1 MHFSYYCFCLIAFI
15 ARFIPLRL
23 GYFLAGCGGD
33 VLFLLS
39 KKRRQIV
46 GRNILRAKDQAENN
60 RKIRLKVR
68 HVFRNAA
75 KNYLDLM
82 KMSQINWGKLD
93 SKVKIEG
100 MHHLTQA
107 VNNGKGVIIATAHL
121 GNFEFG
127 AHVIAS
133 RGVEMVILVEAF
145 DTVPLLR
152 KIVHLR
158 RGKGVKILSVGTSG
172 MKEGLRTLRRGGTVT
187 IVCDRDL
194 QGNGMKI
201 PFLGQETSFPVGAVD
216 LALRTGAAIVPVFS
230 LRKPHNKTSIFVEP
244 PITMSESE
252 NHHQALKANLERLVA
267 TLEKYI
273 RKYPEQWVVLEPV

>member
-1 MHFSYYCFCLIAFI
+1 LHFSYCCFCLIAFI

-33 VLFLLS
+33 VLFLFS
-39 KKRRQIV
+39 TKRRQIV
-46 GRNILRAKDQAENN
+46 GTNIRRTKDQSENS
-60 RKIRLKVR
+60 RKIKLKVR

-82 KMSQINWGKLD
+82 KMSQVNFGKLD
-93 SKVKIEG
+93 NRVKIEG
-100 MHHLTQA
+100 LHHLTRA
-107 VNNGKGVIIATAHL
+107 VNDGKGVIIATAHL

-133 RGVEMVILVEAF
+133 RGVDMMILVEAF
-145 DTVPLLR
+145 DKAPLLR
-152 KIVHLR
+152 KIVALR
-158 RGKGVKILSVGTSG
+158 RGKGVRILSVGPSG

-194 QGNGMKI
+194 QGSGMKI
-201 PFLGQETSFPVGAVD
+201 PFLGQETSFPVGVVD
-216 LALRTGAAIVPVFS
+216 LALRTGAAVVPIFS
-230 LRKPHNKTSIFVEP
+230 LRKPHNRTSIFVEP
-244 PITMSESE
+244 PLKISQNE
-252 NHHQALKANLERLVA
+252 NRDQALKANLARLVA

-273 RKYPEQWVVLEPV
+273 RKYPEQWVVLEPI